1 MSKPQLIVLLF
12 LLPLPVFLLL
22 DTLEGEALC
31 NGEAYRVA
39 KTHRMPLENDLQH
52 IGCQLQVI
60 FRKRATNYMALLRK
74 MTSTYRASCG
84 SSPPCTH
91 N

>member
-1 MSKPQLIVLLF
+1 MPTPQLPVLL
-12 LLPLPVFLLL
+12 LLLLLPVFLLL

-31 NGEAYRVA
+31 NGQAYKVA
-39 KTHRMPLENDLQH
+39 TTHRMPSENALQP

-60 FRKRATNYMALLRK
+60 FRKRAINYRSLLRK
-74 MTSTYRASCG
+74 MISKDRASCG